1 MSWKKHNNSWKGWA
15 YYIMYLFSVLLG
27 EIYCLGLDQTKIPLI
42 QETQINKKKQGDCA
56 VLNDLVCELLPLNL
70 NSPAY

>member
-1 MSWKKHNNSWKGWA
+1 MIIQLNIVRTLRIS
-15 YYIMYLFSVLLG
+15 FLLG
-27 EIYCLGLDQTKIPLI
+27 EYCLGLDQTKIPLI

-70 NSPAY
+70 NSPTY

>member
-1 MSWKKHNNSWKGWA
+1 MTSIQCMIITAN
-15 YYIMYLFSVLLG
+15 L
-27 EIYCLGLDQTKIPLI
+27 IYCLGLDQTKIPLI

-70 NSPAY
+70 NSPTY